1 MKHGQ
6 RLRSLPAILLVLLM
20 SAVLSACG
28 AGGAMEGGMDSGG
41 AMPEAA
47 QPAGGA
53 LAALPEQGGDGTGDE
68 RMVIRTKVLRL
79 EVASTPDAVTKVR
92 ELTRTHSGTVEAMQV
107 ATDNDEWIYRNDE
120 NGYGDGTALRGW
132 VTVRVPSA
140 SYEQFVADVTAVGTV
155 KYQSEASEDV
165 TQQHVDQSAR
175 LDNLRAQEKR
185 LRDFFDAAKDVKEML
200 SIEQEL
206 GRVRGD
212 IESLDAQVKF
222 LERQAAMA
230 TVTVEL
236 SEPRPVVSPGAE
248 SWGFMDA
255 ITNGIRGAASV
266 LTGFLTVLI
275 ATSPLWIAAAVLFFP
290 IRALIRRRRAA
301 KPPTRPPWTVNAP
314 SPSPPEGPAED

>member
-1 MKHGQ
+1 MKRGQ
-6 RLRSLPAILLVLLM
+6 RLKSLPAILLVLLM

-41 AMPEAA
+41 AMPQAA
-47 QPAGGA
+47 EPAGA
-53 LAALPEQGGDGTGDE
+53 LAAAPEQGGDGTGDE

-79 EVASTPDAVTKVR
+79 EVASTPDAVAKVR
-92 ELTRTHSGTVEAMQV
+92 DLTRTHSGTVEAMQV

-230 TVTVEL
+230 MAA
-236 SEPRPVVSPGAE
+236 PV
-248 SWGFMDA
+248 
-255 ITNGIRGAASV
+255 AS
-266 LTGFLTVLI
+266 
-275 ATSPLWIAAAVLFFP
+275 SPLDAAMVP
-290 IRALIRRRRAA
+290 PRRNTSGAYA
-301 KPPTRPPWTVNAP
+301 
-314 SPSPPEGPAED
+314 S

>member
-1 MKHGQ
+1 MKRGQ

-41 AMPEAA
+41 AMPQAA
-47 QPAGGA
+47 EPAGA
-53 LAALPEQGGDGTGDE
+53 LAAAPEQGGDGTGDE

-79 EVASTPDAVTKVR
+79 EVASTPDAVAKVR
-92 ELTRTHSGTVEAMQV
+92 DLTRTHSGTVEAMQV

-155 KYQSEASEDV
+155 KYQSEASDDV

>member
-1 MKHGQ
+1 MKRGQ

-41 AMPEAA
+41 AMPQAA
-47 QPAGGA
+47 EP
-53 LAALPEQGGDGTGDE
+53 LAAAPEQGGDGTGDE

-79 EVASTPDAVTKVR
+79 EVASTPDAVAKVR
-92 ELTRTHSGTVEAMQV
+92 DLTRTHSGTVEAMQV

-290 IRALIRRRRAA
+290 ICALIRRRRAA

>member
-1 MKHGQ
+1 MKRGQ

-41 AMPEAA
+41 AMPQAA
-47 QPAGGA
+47 EPAGA
-53 LAALPEQGGDGTGDE
+53 LAAAPEQGGDGTGDE

-79 EVASTPDAVTKVR
+79 EVASTPDAVAKVR
-92 ELTRTHSGTVEAMQV
+92 DLTRTHSGTVEAMQV
-107 ATDNDEWIYRNDE
+107 ATDDEEWVYRYDE
-120 NGYGDGTALRGW
+120 NGDGAALRGW
-132 VTVRVPSA
+132 ITVRVPSA
-140 SYEQFVADVTAVGTV
+140 SYEKFVSDIMGVGKV
-155 KYQSEASEDV
+155 LYQSEATEDV

-175 LDNLRAQEKR
+175 LENLRAQERR

-200 SIEQEL
+200 AIESEL

-212 IESLDAQVKF
+212 IESLDAQVTF

-236 SEPRPVVSPGAE
+236 AEPRSVVSPGAE
-248 SWGFMDA
+248 SWGFMEA
-255 ITNGIRGAASV
+255 VTNGIRGAASV